1 MRKLLSILS
10 VLYIGC
16 TYAQAVNWYAYIIN
30 NSNKNIYVQYD
41 SNGKWD
47 NWGWSPCKT
56 GWKRDYGNQHM
67 GNMWIHSSYNE
78 NNADV
83 ILPNSSMLKCGGTT
97 NDPDNGWFAYTLA
110 VKDGNNVIFEQAQS
124 WDVYHNVPANL
135 SIKTTMDG
143 RSPILE
149 EMKINDDNGKKDGV
163 ILYVFDDNGFSTT
176 LLNYG
181 DQYSYSNAGYPKSF
195 NLLDK
200 KCKDPKYPNGCTL
213 YQRYDN
219 TISKTA
225 GNFTLTKG
233 QSIAFGNNKAI
244 LQDDGNFV
252 IYNNKGKPLIA
263 SNTVGSNTDR
273 VIFQGDGNLVAY
285 RGSSPVWAS
294 DTVGNPNASLVFR
307 SDGNM
312 TIYNQGGGVVCSTI
326 FSPGVRFC
334 FNKK

>member
-1 MRKLLSILS
+1 MTHLIRTQ
-10 VLYIGC
+10 Y
-16 TYAQAVNWYAYIIN
+16 NMIN
-30 NSNKNIYVQYD
+30 SHD
-41 SNGKWD
+41 SYFERWL
-47 NWGWSPCKT
+47 C
-56 GWKRDYGNQHM
+56 
-67 GNMWIHSSYNE
+67 SY
-78 NNADV
+78 
-83 ILPNSSMLKCGGTT
+83 
-97 NDPDNGWFAYTLA
+97 
-110 VKDGNNVIFEQAQS
+110 
-124 WDVYHNVPANL
+124 L
-135 SIKTTMDG
+135 SIKFVSDVQTQFVSGIPQIIEYKAKLVLSDG
-143 RSPILE
+143 STGEIPDSSFDSPNVTKCTLKKLVGDT
-149 EMKINDDNGKKDGV
+149 KI
-163 ILYVFDDNGFSTT
+163 
-176 LLNYG
+176 G

-252 IYNNKGKPLIA
+252 IYNNKGTPLIA

-285 RGSSPVWAS
+285 RGNSPVWAS

-312 TIYNQGGGVVCSTI
+312 TIYNQGGNVLCSTTN
-326 FSPGVRFC
+326 SPSFNRC
-334 FNKK
+334 FNRK